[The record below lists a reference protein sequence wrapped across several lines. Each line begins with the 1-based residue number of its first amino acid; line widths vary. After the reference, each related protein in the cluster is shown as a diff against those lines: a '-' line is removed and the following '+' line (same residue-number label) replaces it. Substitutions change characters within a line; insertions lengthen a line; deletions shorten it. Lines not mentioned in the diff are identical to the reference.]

1 MVEIRGPK
9 GPGIASGVPADQI
22 PQSNKSP
29 KAQGPQDS
37 FQGAQASSL
46 LKSSGFLS
54 SGAMKVFSHDGVTF
68 SANLLDIH
76 DPQNDSKYL
85 RLMAAALGMED
96 LEWHFKTWEEERHSE
111 WVEKKEHRRI
121 EREEERE
128 REQQENSEEENNEEE
143 NEF

>member
-9 GPGIASGVPADQI
+9 GPGITTGIPADQAS
-22 PQSNKSP
+22 QSSKSTKP
-29 KAQGPQDS
+29 
-37 FQGAQASSL
+37 QGAQDQFQSSQASSL

-54 SGAMKVFSHDGVTF
+54 SGAMKVFSYDGVTF
-68 SANLLDIH
+68 PANLLDIH

-111 WVEKKEHRRI
+111 WVEKKEHRRM

-128 REQQENSEEENNEEE
+128 REQQEQEESEEELDQEE
-143 NEF
+143 N